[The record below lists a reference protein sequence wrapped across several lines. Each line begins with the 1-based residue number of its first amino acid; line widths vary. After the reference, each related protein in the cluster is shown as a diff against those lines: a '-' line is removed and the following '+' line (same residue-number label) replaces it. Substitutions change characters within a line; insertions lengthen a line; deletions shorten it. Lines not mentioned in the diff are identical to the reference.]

1 MNKNGIACWLHAIT
15 LGLLIVMTLHPD
27 LGLLVYR
34 NQADTA
40 TTGLMPLG
48 QAQITDSGSSVT
60 LNGYTDCDSPGAGL
74 EDLCE
79 RCLATQVFYLLTVL
93 FYVLLMAM
101 AYGPGSA
108 GAASMV
114 NKIFLF
120 AGICSFLALSVAA
133 SLCAI
138 EYDDVAATGL
148 DLKFP
153 VGFCILAVA
162 FITEIF
168 AVRHRWKAA

>member
-15 LGLLIVMTLHPD
+15 LFLLIVMTLHPD

-48 QAQITDSGSSVT
+48 QASALDSGSSVT
-60 LNGYTDCDSPGAGL
+60 LTGFTDCDSPGAGL
-74 EDLCE
+74 DDLCE

-93 FYVLLMAM
+93 FYVVMMATT
-101 AYGPGSA
+101 YGPGSA

-114 NKIFLF
+114 NKLLLF
-120 AGICSFLALSVAA
+120 AGLCSFLALCVAA
-133 SLCAI
+133 SLCSI
-138 EYDDVAATGL
+138 EYDDVSATNL